1 MGNLG
6 LLAELL
12 GVSRGAVSPTTT
24 LNMAVPA
31 ATSALPGSLLGSL
44 LATPAT
50 PSGMVSDE
58 YAKELG
64 KKQAEMDMLNQIQE
78 MATLP
83 TTRGLD
89 TPAEREF
96 LRRLLTGRRSY

>member
-24 LNMAVPA
+24 LNMAVPP
-31 ATSALPGSLLGSL
+31 ATSAYASLLGSL